1 MKSTILILALLSPL
15 AFAQTVNVKDIDA
28 GQEGSTTI
36 KIEKNKP
43 DDIKKSEVQWEVTD
57 GQADLEGDSGATNK
71 DAKANW
77 KTACND
83 WKKEIRQDNK
93 DSKVLSINCGSVTCS
108 GDAGNKVCSSK
119 ATYKIKTRLN

>member
-1 MKSTILILALLSPL
+1 MKSIILILTLISPL
-15 AFAQTVNVKDIDA
+15 AFAQTVSVDDINA

-43 DDIKKSEVQWEVTD
+43 DEVKKSEAQWEVTD

-83 WKKEIRQDNK
+83 WKKEIRADNK
-93 DSKVLSINCGSVTCS
+93 ENKILSINCGSMTCS

-119 ATYKIKTRLN
+119 ATYKIKTRLD